1 MNQNKLKVY
10 FLQNLEFE
18 MKFFSLYSGLNLFL
32 MVMYCLSL
40 RKFCSSWSRHTLVGL
55 ICDLTGLLV
64 YTSPICFSVLCL
76 LIMEYI
82 WCLWGICSAS
92 LQYVNLCLNVWECL
106 TTKTMDGKAG
116 KAGMHCFAGLILWI
130 PCIKCVVYRGVVMF
144 PVCKIKRHAVK
155 AWALRR
161 GSFKQ
166 ISVGGRI
173 VFDHHPWQGKNVFP
187 H

>member
-1 MNQNKLKVY
+1 M
-10 FLQNLEFE
+10 
-18 MKFFSLYSGLNLFL
+18 YSGLNLFL

-40 RKFCSSWSRHTLVGL
+40 RKFCSSWSRHTLVGF
-55 ICDLTGLLV
+55 ICDLTGLFV
-64 YTSPICFSVLCL
+64 YTLPICFSVLCL

-116 KAGMHCFAGLILWI
+116 MHCFAGALE
-130 PCIKCVVYRGVVMF
+130 CVVYRGVVMYPF
-144 PVCKIKRHAVK
+144 WKIKRHAVK
-155 AWALRR
+155 AWVLRR

-173 VFDHHPWQGKNVFP
+173 
-187 H
+187 